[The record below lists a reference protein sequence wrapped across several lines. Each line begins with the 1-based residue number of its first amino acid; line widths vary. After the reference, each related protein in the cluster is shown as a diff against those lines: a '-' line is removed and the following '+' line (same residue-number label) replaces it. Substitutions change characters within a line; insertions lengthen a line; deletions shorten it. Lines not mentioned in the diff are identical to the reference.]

1 MSKKSFTISL
11 VVLLA
16 TIGLVALIAK
26 RGSPVVVQTNLE
38 KIPMNIAGYS
48 ATEDAFPDY
57 VYEALNADQHIYRHY
72 KGVDGREIDL
82 YIGYYGTAKGGRT
95 GHNPHGCLPGA
106 GWVILKTHKIRVI
119 PSYYPDGVDL
129 NYILTRKGD
138 AFICLIHWYQSAGKK
153 VLSTGFEQNIERFKG
168 RILHNRN
175 DGAFIEVYT
184 LTTKNEIEEA
194 KLLVRNFSEKLL
206 DLLPGYWPVEE

>member
-11 VVLLA
+11 AVLLV
-16 TIGLVALIAK
+16 TIGLVASIAK

-38 KIPMNIAGYS
+38 KIPMNIAGYD

-57 VYEALNADQHIYRHY
+57 VYEALNADKHIYRHY
-72 KGVDGREIDL
+72 RGVDGREIDL

-106 GWVILKTHKIRVI
+106 GWVILKAHKIRVI
-119 PSYYPDGVDL
+119 PSYYPNGVDL

-138 AFICLIHWYQSAGKK
+138 EFICLMHWYQSAGKK

-184 LTTKNEIEEA
+184 LTTENEIEEA
-194 KLLVRNFSEKLL
+194 KLLVKNFSEKLL
-206 DLLPGYWPVEE
+206 DLLPDYWPVEE